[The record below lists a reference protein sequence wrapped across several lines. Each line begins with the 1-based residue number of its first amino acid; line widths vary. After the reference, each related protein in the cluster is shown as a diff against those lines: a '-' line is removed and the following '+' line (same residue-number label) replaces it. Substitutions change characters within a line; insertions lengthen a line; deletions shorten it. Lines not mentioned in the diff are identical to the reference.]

1 VTADHAERLTTE
13 TAQLRATD
21 SELLRRAQH
30 GDDQALH
37 ELVDRHAQSLFGLA
51 FSLVGNA
58 ADAEDV
64 VQETLLGA
72 FRRLNAFEGRSSVK
86 TWLTRILMRQAARHH
101 RRRHVRR
108 TVSIDRLSDPSADI
122 LAGRPAPA
130 GAEQLNVRMDVME
143 ALDTLSPL
151 HREIIVLREL
161 QGLSYAE
168 MAEVLDVP
176 PGTVESRLFRAR
188 RELRDR
194 LKSYL
199 T

>member
-1 VTADHAERLTTE
+1 MADDAERLTTE
-13 TAQLRATD
+13 TAHLRATD
-21 SELLRRAQH
+21 PELLRRAQH
-30 GDDQALH
+30 GEDEALH
-37 ELVDRHAQSLFGLA
+37 ELVDRHARSLFGLA

-72 FRRLNAFEGRSSVK
+72 FRRLSAFEGRSSVK
-86 TWLTRILMRQAARHH
+86 TWLTRILVRQAARHH
-101 RRRHVRR
+101 RTRHVRR
-108 TVSIDRLSDPSADI
+108 TVSIDHLSGGSEGI
-122 LAGRPAPA
+122 LAGRQEASGPD
-130 GAEQLNVRMDVME
+130 EVNVRIDVMA
-143 ALDTLSPL
+143 ALDTLSAE

-168 MAEVLDVP
+168 ITEVLGVA

-188 RELRDR
+188 RELRER
-194 LKSYL
+194 LEGYL